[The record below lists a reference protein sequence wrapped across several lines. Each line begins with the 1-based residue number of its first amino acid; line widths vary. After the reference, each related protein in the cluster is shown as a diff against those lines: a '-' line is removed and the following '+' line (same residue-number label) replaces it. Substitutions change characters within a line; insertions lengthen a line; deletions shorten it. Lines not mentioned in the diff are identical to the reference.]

1 MMSLM
6 WMGVATVV
14 AAACSSV
21 AESRQVQVNLT
32 TSFLASPLHPVLE
45 TSEYLSQDNPAL
57 FFTYV
62 AAVDVRYNA
71 IKDKNNANYTKVA
84 LEAAADVLPADSSVS
99 RLLPFVLQTRAHSP
113 SIELFNQLAIESAYK
128 ACPNQTVSAW
138 AIIYRDAGCADVV
151 LCDIQDFQ
159 PSMLHVDEDT
169 SPSSDDSERTCAASG
184 QHDFQLPVDHVYPS
198 PNAAAAATAPHVIV
212 YGALIS
218 PSFRAFHSTFV
229 PLAVAGNVH
238 YIVRHAP
245 TDNTLPVLVHGYG
258 VTLHVK
264 NMEYKSFDDSKATSS
279 HNSTATEDDID
290 ADQDEFVVSVLM
302 KKNDEVAQALREYLD
317 GFEGGQGTD
326 DDDEDAK
333 DVTTP
338 APWQLTQLGYLA
350 TQYIMAAEDPLKRL
364 QLLSQNFPKYASSL
378 VLASKPVP
386 QQTIDDINH
395 ARSQVA
401 TQRLYNRIVVNG
413 LPVDFNEYGFN
424 AFDFLKSLN
433 GELRLADTLAKLDP
447 TGSIKAAM
455 GSLSSAPS
463 DVRISLRGPVDGH
476 APLYL
481 NSIETDE
488 ETAEWPTDLGSLRGP
503 SWSLIYLRKAMYEL
517 ILVVD
522 PTTKQGINAMNE
534 LIFLRNRQAPVQF
547 GVLWT
552 SPELLALSAEER
564 ATYAPSVE
572 DKDVATVFHVSKMFL
587 AARANGKSARDK
599 YLREV
604 LSLNDLTVKE
614 VLQIYSQAVGERY
627 TNDDWLQSAK
637 AILTD
642 GDNDGVWAMT
652 NLVAEKNLPINSQV
666 FNGVVRNHVNVQED
680 IMTHFARDQPL
691 YQTLV
696 RANQI
701 TDDSDMLSELLGNE
715 ETYAVFC
722 PWFDPE
728 YKPPTT
734 VVQLNWNDPVWKQV
748 GSFHASG
755 TVTKP
760 KRQNVLLLANLDTSV
775 GATSAYHALK
785 RVADFPELR
794 LSVVH
799 TGSPLKDSLG
809 NRIAYILTQ
818 LGHTDS
824 TTATAVVLEVLR
836 LMSKK
841 PEADAISHARL
852 FVQSRV
858 DASSS
863 TSDDEQVLS
872 QLSTWLFSAVAPPF
886 SATLPSLSS
895 LQVIP
900 DQHVIYVNG
909 RPLELVA
916 PVTPSLFDGLVAYES
931 ATRSKAVSKAYVS
944 QFKHNVLTAEDA
956 ADKTLQLNVVL
967 SMVDSYLKTPRVAA
981 VLPDDVQ
988 RPTYSYVTP
997 SGSSSLDVVAYL
1009 DPLSDTAQRASGI
1022 LRMLHSVLHAK
1033 ITLVLVPPPSYDEFP
1048 LKRFYRFL
1056 WGGTSSSLVEFDRLP
1071 RHPVLTLNIE
1081 TPELWNV
1088 QMVQSDVDIDNIQQ
1102 NASATF
1108 TIKDVLVY
1116 GQCVDKTNAQYPT
1129 LPNGLQLVLERSVAK
1144 LHSHKDT
1151 VVMKNLGYFQL
1162 QAAPGVWQLGLA
1174 KGRHSTIYELISND
1188 ARVDTVPV
1196 IVYDFLSKTLQLEVK
1211 KQPGQ
1216 EGVRLLDDGPEAPKA
1231 PAQPE
1236 ETSVWTSLVQ
1246 WGAGSSK
1253 LETRKGDTIHV
1264 FSLATGHLYERMLKL
1279 MMLSVLKRTN
1289 NPVTFWLLENFL
1301 SPDFKNSVAALQA
1314 EFGMDIRLVT
1324 YKWPNWLRRQTDKQ
1338 RIIWGYKILFLDVLF
1353 PLGVDKIIYVDAD
1366 QVVRADLKELWTM
1379 DLHGKAYGYTPF
1391 CDSRNVG
1398 FQFWRKG

>member
-1 MMSLM
+1 
-6 WMGVATVV
+6 
-14 AAACSSV
+14 
-21 AESRQVQVNLT
+21 
-32 TSFLASPLHPVLE
+32 
-45 TSEYLSQDNPAL
+45 
-57 FFTYV
+57 
-62 AAVDVRYNA
+62 
-71 IKDKNNANYTKVA
+71 
-84 LEAAADVLPADSSVS
+84 
-99 RLLPFVLQTRAHSP
+99 
-113 SIELFNQLAIESAYK
+113 
-128 ACPNQTVSAW
+128 
-138 AIIYRDAGCADVV
+138 
-151 LCDIQDFQ
+151 
-159 PSMLHVDEDT
+159 
-169 SPSSDDSERTCAASG
+169 
-184 QHDFQLPVDHVYPS
+184 
-198 PNAAAAATAPHVIV
+198 
-212 YGALIS
+212 
-218 PSFRAFHSTFV
+218 
-229 PLAVAGNVH
+229 
-238 YIVRHAP
+238 
-245 TDNTLPVLVHGYG
+245 
-258 VTLHVK
+258 
-264 NMEYKSFDDSKATSS
+264 
-279 HNSTATEDDID
+279 
-290 ADQDEFVVSVLM
+290 
-302 KKNDEVAQALREYLD
+302 
-317 GFEGGQGTD
+317 
-326 DDDEDAK
+326 
-333 DVTTP
+333 
-338 APWQLTQLGYLA
+338 
-350 TQYIMAAEDPLKRL
+350 MAAEDPLKRL

-378 VLASKPVP
+378 VLASKPIP

-395 ARSQVA
+395 ARS
-401 TQRLYNRIVVNG
+401 QRLYNRIVVNG

-463 DVRISLRGPVDGH
+463 DVRISLRGPVDGD

-503 SWSLIYLRKAMYEL
+503 SWSLIYLRKTMYEL

-522 PTTKQGINAMNE
+522 PTTKQGINAMN
-534 LIFLRNRQAPVQF
+534 
-547 GVLWT
+547 
-552 SPELLALSAEER
+552 EER

-627 TNDDWLQSAK
+627 TNDDWLQTAK

-666 FNGVVRNHVNVQED
+666 FNGVVRKHVNVQED

-701 TDDSDMLSELLGNE
+701 TDDSDMLSELLGND

-734 VVQLNWNDPVWKQV
+734 VVQLDWNDPVRC
-748 GSFHASG
+748 F
-755 TVTKP
+755 
-760 KRQNVLLLANLDTSV
+760 L
-775 GATSAYHALK
+775 
-785 RVADFPELR
+785 
-794 LSVVH
+794 
-799 TGSPLKDSLG
+799 
-809 NRIAYILTQ
+809 
-818 LGHTDS
+818 
-824 TTATAVVLEVLR
+824 
-836 LMSKK
+836 
-841 PEADAISHARL
+841 
-852 FVQSRV
+852 
-858 DASSS
+858 
-863 TSDDEQVLS
+863 
-872 QLSTWLFSAVAPPF
+872 
-886 SATLPSLSS
+886 
-895 LQVIP
+895 P

-916 PVTPSLFDGLVAYES
+916 PVTPSLFDGLVTYES

-1162 QAAPGVWQLGLA
+1162 QAAP
-1174 KGRHSTIYELISND
+1174 
-1188 ARVDTVPV
+1188 VPV

-1253 LETRKGDTIHV
+1253 LEARKGDTIHV

-1338 RIIWGYKILFLDVLF
+1338 RIIWGYKILYWKDHLRGKPYHISALYVVDLVKFKRMAAGDSLRAIYDQLSADPNSLSNLDQDLPNYAQHQIPIFSLPQEWLWCESWCSDESKAEAKTIDLCNNPKHKEPKLDMAKRVISGDLF
-1353 PLGVDKIIYVDAD
+1353 PESWLQLDAE
-1366 QVVRADLKELWTM
+1366 VKAAEAAYELAS
-1379 DLHGKAYGYTPF
+1379 D
-1391 CDSRNVG
+1391 
-1398 FQFWRKG
+1398 

>member
-1 MMSLM
+1 
-6 WMGVATVV
+6 
-14 AAACSSV
+14 
-21 AESRQVQVNLT
+21 
-32 TSFLASPLHPVLE
+32 
-45 TSEYLSQDNPAL
+45 
-57 FFTYV
+57 
-62 AAVDVRYNA
+62 
-71 IKDKNNANYTKVA
+71 
-84 LEAAADVLPADSSVS
+84 
-99 RLLPFVLQTRAHSP
+99 
-113 SIELFNQLAIESAYK
+113 
-128 ACPNQTVSAW
+128 
-138 AIIYRDAGCADVV
+138 
-151 LCDIQDFQ
+151 
-159 PSMLHVDEDT
+159 
-169 SPSSDDSERTCAASG
+169 
-184 QHDFQLPVDHVYPS
+184 
-198 PNAAAAATAPHVIV
+198 
-212 YGALIS
+212 
-218 PSFRAFHSTFV
+218 
-229 PLAVAGNVH
+229 
-238 YIVRHAP
+238 
-245 TDNTLPVLVHGYG
+245 
-258 VTLHVK
+258 
-264 NMEYKSFDDSKATSS
+264 
-279 HNSTATEDDID
+279 
-290 ADQDEFVVSVLM
+290 
-302 KKNDEVAQALREYLD
+302 
-317 GFEGGQGTD
+317 
-326 DDDEDAK
+326 
-333 DVTTP
+333 
-338 APWQLTQLGYLA
+338 
-350 TQYIMAAEDPLKRL
+350 MAAEDPLKRL

-395 ARSQVA
+395 ARS
-401 TQRLYNRIVVNG
+401 QRLYNRIVVNG

-463 DVRISLRGPVDGH
+463 DVRISLRGPVDGD

-503 SWSLIYLRKAMYEL
+503 SWSLIYLRKTMYEL

-522 PTTKQGINAMNE
+522 PTTKQGINAMN
-534 LIFLRNRQAPVQF
+534 
-547 GVLWT
+547 
-552 SPELLALSAEER
+552 EER

-627 TNDDWLQSAK
+627 TNDDWLQTAK

-666 FNGVVRNHVNVQED
+666 FNGVVRKHVNVQED

-701 TDDSDMLSELLGNE
+701 TDDSDMLSELLGND

-734 VVQLNWNDPVWKQV
+734 VVQLDWNDP
-748 GSFHASG
+748 
-755 TVTKP
+755 
-760 KRQNVLLLANLDTSV
+760 
-775 GATSAYHALK
+775 
-785 RVADFPELR
+785 
-794 LSVVH
+794 
-799 TGSPLKDSLG
+799 
-809 NRIAYILTQ
+809 
-818 LGHTDS
+818 
-824 TTATAVVLEVLR
+824 VLR

-852 FVQSRV
+852 FVQLRV

-863 TSDDEQVLS
+863 TSPDDEQVLS

-895 LQVIP
+895 LQVLP

-916 PVTPSLFDGLVAYES
+916 PVTPSLFDGLVTYES

-1162 QAAPGVWQLGLA
+1162 QAAP
-1174 KGRHSTIYELISND
+1174 
-1188 ARVDTVPV
+1188 VPV

-1253 LETRKGDTIHV
+1253 LEARKGDTIHV

-1379 DLHGKAYGYTPF
+1379 DLQGKAYGYTPF
-1391 CDSRNVG
+1391 CDSLRAIYDQLSADPNSLSNLDQDLPNYAQHQIPIFSLPQEWLWCESWCSDESKAEAKTIDLCNNPKHKEPKLDMAKRVISG
-1398 FQFWRKG
+1398 DLFPESWLQLDAEVKAAEAAYELASD

>member
-1 MMSLM
+1 
-6 WMGVATVV
+6 
-14 AAACSSV
+14 
-21 AESRQVQVNLT
+21 
-32 TSFLASPLHPVLE
+32 
-45 TSEYLSQDNPAL
+45 
-57 FFTYV
+57 
-62 AAVDVRYNA
+62 
-71 IKDKNNANYTKVA
+71 
-84 LEAAADVLPADSSVS
+84 
-99 RLLPFVLQTRAHSP
+99 
-113 SIELFNQLAIESAYK
+113 
-128 ACPNQTVSAW
+128 
-138 AIIYRDAGCADVV
+138 
-151 LCDIQDFQ
+151 
-159 PSMLHVDEDT
+159 
-169 SPSSDDSERTCAASG
+169 
-184 QHDFQLPVDHVYPS
+184 
-198 PNAAAAATAPHVIV
+198 
-212 YGALIS
+212 
-218 PSFRAFHSTFV
+218 
-229 PLAVAGNVH
+229 
-238 YIVRHAP
+238 
-245 TDNTLPVLVHGYG
+245 
-258 VTLHVK
+258 
-264 NMEYKSFDDSKATSS
+264 
-279 HNSTATEDDID
+279 
-290 ADQDEFVVSVLM
+290 
-302 KKNDEVAQALREYLD
+302 
-317 GFEGGQGTD
+317 
-326 DDDEDAK
+326 
-333 DVTTP
+333 
-338 APWQLTQLGYLA
+338 
-350 TQYIMAAEDPLKRL
+350 
-364 QLLSQNFPKYASSL
+364 
-378 VLASKPVP
+378 
-386 QQTIDDINH
+386 
-395 ARSQVA
+395 
-401 TQRLYNRIVVNG
+401 
-413 LPVDFNEYGFN
+413 
-424 AFDFLKSLN
+424 
-433 GELRLADTLAKLDP
+433 
-447 TGSIKAAM
+447 
-455 GSLSSAPS
+455 
-463 DVRISLRGPVDGH
+463 
-476 APLYL
+476 
-481 NSIETDE
+481 
-488 ETAEWPTDLGSLRGP
+488 
-503 SWSLIYLRKAMYEL
+503 
-517 ILVVD
+517 
-522 PTTKQGINAMNE
+522 
-534 LIFLRNRQAPVQF
+534 
-547 GVLWT
+547 
-552 SPELLALSAEER
+552 
-564 ATYAPSVE
+564 
-572 DKDVATVFHVSKMFL
+572 
-587 AARANGKSARDK
+587 
-599 YLREV
+599 
-604 LSLNDLTVKE
+604 
-614 VLQIYSQAVGERY
+614 
-627 TNDDWLQSAK
+627 
-637 AILTD
+637 
-642 GDNDGVWAMT
+642 MT

-734 VVQLNWNDPVWKQV
+734 VVQLNWNDP
-748 GSFHASG
+748 
-755 TVTKP
+755 
-760 KRQNVLLLANLDTSV
+760 LANLDTSV

-824 TTATAVVLEVLR
+824 TTATAVV
-836 LMSKK
+836 
-841 PEADAISHARL
+841 
-852 FVQSRV
+852 
-858 DASSS
+858 
-863 TSDDEQVLS
+863 
-872 QLSTWLFSAVAPPF
+872 
-886 SATLPSLSS
+886 
-895 LQVIP
+895 
-900 DQHVIYVNG
+900 
-909 RPLELVA
+909 LELVA

-1162 QAAPGVWQLGLA
+1162 QAAPG
-1174 KGRHSTIYELISND
+1174 D

-1246 WGAGSSK
+1246 WGAG
-1253 LETRKGDTIHV
+1253 R
-1264 FSLATGHLYERMLKL
+1264 HLYERMLKL

-1391 CDSRNVG
+1391 
-1398 FQFWRKG
+1398 